1 MSSVA
6 FPVCFRKNMKIAR
19 LLDISFQK
27 TRRWMSSLR
36 RSRELQKKYRK
47 RIDGSEFQQ
56 EKIHVVSCHA
66 FLDQTTFTPED
77 FHRKNLSQTGF
88 TPHNSDTR
96 TRLHE
101 TIFSLVFLRC
111 AAPRDHEESGGPW
124 NSAKMQRT
132 SEFLLVAKPTR
143 PSKQTKT
150 APKNKVPAWLITPG
164 NLHFV

>member
-1 MSSVA
+1 
-6 FPVCFRKNMKIAR
+6 MKIAR

-27 TRRWMSSLR
+27 TRRWMSSFTGVT
-36 RSRELQKKYRK
+36 KKYRK
-47 RIDGSEFQQ
+47 RIDGSVFQQ
-56 EKIHVVSCHA
+56 ENIHVVSCHA
-66 FLDQTTFTPED
+66 FSHQTTFTPED

-101 TIFSLVFLRC
+101 TIFSLGFLRC

-132 SEFLLVAKPTR
+132 SEFFLVAKPTR

-150 APKNKVPAWLITPG
+150 APKNKVPAWLNHPREFALRLIWDISKSLGIPTCS
-164 NLHFV
+164 